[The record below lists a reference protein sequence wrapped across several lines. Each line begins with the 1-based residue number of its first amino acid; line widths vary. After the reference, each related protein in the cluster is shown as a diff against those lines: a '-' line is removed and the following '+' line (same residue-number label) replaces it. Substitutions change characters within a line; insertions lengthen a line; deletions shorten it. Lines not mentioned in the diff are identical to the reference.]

1 MNNNFTE
8 RYLREDNRQTMST
21 DMKKKIG
28 IFALALFLT
37 VGLVTTGCGNNNDDI
52 AASSS
57 DVESGMDVPI
67 PSEDDNS
74 SSAMT
79 TIGDENPSSSLPASN
94 MADVKENM
102 VEISIAGSGRADP
115 FLPFAEAGGYNHQ
128 GGEKLPYLVLP
139 PLETAEKDDS
149 AEKILTTKISGI
161 MYDDTSPSAILNIEG
176 TDYLVRSGD
185 VINNYKVL
193 SISKSVVVVQ
203 LGSNVYRA
211 GVGQILTNGEVK
223 HNEIA
228 NLDKKFGGARR

>member
-8 RYLREDNRQTMST
+8 RYLREDNRQTMSM

-37 VGLVTTGCGNNNDDI
+37 VGLVTTGCGNNSDDI
-52 AASSS
+52 TASSS
-57 DVESGMDVPI
+57 DIESEMDVQI
-67 PSEDDNS
+67 PSEGDNS
-74 SSAMT
+74 SSGMA
-79 TIGDENPSSSLPASN
+79 TIKDESSKPSQSGQN
-94 MADVKENM
+94 MADIKENM
-102 VEISIAGSGRADP
+102 VDISIAGSGRADP
-115 FLPFAEAGGYNHQ
+115 FLPFPEAGGYNQ
-128 GGEKLPYLVLP
+128 NTEKLPYLVLP

-211 GVGQILTNGEVK
+211 GVGQILTSGEVK

-228 NLDKKFGGARR
+228 NLDKKFGGARK